1 MGSPDAF
8 ERRRAELELLGG
20 AAGGRV
26 RDADVLAS
34 FREAV
39 GPAGLM
45 RGYIEHGHLA
55 VVLGNTLFVH
65 GAVCDRSMGFVPAG
79 SGGRSS
85 GEEAERGPDDD
96 SGPREWAEKLQIWK
110 EEQVA
115 EWIRWGGCSPQI
127 RHSLY
132 ASVWAGV
139 YLCARRVFLSGTTI
153 RREAAAPGTHTS
165 TRGAAG
171 GEARRSW
178 TTRCLGALMAAGWCT
193 VSLTQVR
200 RSELWID

>member
-115 EWIRWGGCSPQI
+115 EWIRW
-127 RHSLY
+127 
-132 ASVWAGV
+132 
-139 YLCARRVFLSGTTI
+139 
-153 RREAAAPGTHTS
+153 EAAPPDPPFIVCGRVGWRVPVCATCFLVWHDNKKGSGRTRHPHFDAGRSWRGGAALMDYAVPGGADGRGVVYGLPDTS
-165 TRGAAG
+165 TAIG
-171 GEARRSW
+171 
-178 TTRCLGALMAAGWCT
+178 TL
-193 VSLTQVR
+193 
-200 RSELWID
+200 D